1 MTRVAQVPAP
11 RDEASPPPAITLVT
25 VPTVPTVPRHGQFR
39 SLVEALRP
47 RQWIKNVLV
56 AAAPLAAA
64 SQLDTRV
71 VLATLLAFGLFTAAA
86 AGTYL
91 VNDVRD
97 RAADAL
103 HPDKRRRPVARGD
116 LSVPLAVACAV
127 VLLTGS
133 VVVPVVTGHLQLAA
147 CLAVYVGLMQA
158 YSLGLKNEPVID
170 MAIVASGF
178 LLRAMAGGLA
188 AGLPLSKWFLI
199 VSAFGSLFMVSG
211 KRYSELVALGP
222 DAGRV
227 RAALDGYTT
236 TYLRF
241 VWGMSAGVL
250 LTAYC
255 LWAFE
260 VGTAV
265 PGGTTLPWS
274 ALSVAPFLLAVLRYA
289 LDVDR
294 GLAAAPEEIA
304 LNDRALQVLALCWL
318 VTFGLG
324 AAGV

>member
-1 MTRVAQVPAP
+1 VTRIAQVPAP
-11 RDEASPPPAITLVT
+11 REEAPAPPAIALITAPPVA
-25 VPTVPTVPRHGQFR
+25 RHGRVR

-47 RQWIKNVLV
+47 RQWVKNVLV

-64 SQLDTRV
+64 RQLDTGV
-71 VLATLLAFGLFTAAA
+71 VLATLLAFGVFTAAS

-91 VNDVRD
+91 FNDVRD
-97 RAADAL
+97 RASDAL
-103 HPDKRRRPVARGD
+103 HPDKRHRPVARGD
-116 LSVPLAVACAV
+116 VPVRLAVTCAA
-127 VLLTGS
+127 VLLTCS
-133 VVVPVVTGHLQLAA
+133 VVVPALTGHLQLAA
-147 CLAVYVGLMQA
+147 CMAVYVGLMQA
-158 YSLGLKNEPVID
+158 YSLGLKDEPVID

-222 DAGRV
+222 DAGGV

-265 PGGTTLPWS
+265 PGGTTAPWS

-294 GLAAAPEEIA
+294 GLAAAPEDIA
-304 LNDRALQVLALCWL
+304 LNDRALQLIALCWL